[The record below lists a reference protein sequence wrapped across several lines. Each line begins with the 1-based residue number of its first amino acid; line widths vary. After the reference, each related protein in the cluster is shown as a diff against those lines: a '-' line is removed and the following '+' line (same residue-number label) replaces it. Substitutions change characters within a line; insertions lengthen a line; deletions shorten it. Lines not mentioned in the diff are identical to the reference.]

1 MSLTFD
7 TRVAAAAAAQ
17 TPKLMRQEFSRVL
30 RMSVMTMDGKRHR
43 LAFREVLYFR
53 LKGALETAGVQM
65 NPEDRRALYQVLVF
79 KQAEVGAWRLT
90 GRRLER
96 AGEVPVTLDLTKI
109 LRTTQDALRA
119 YQRGADLIERRAD
132 VCSGEPVF
140 RGTRVPVAQVAEQF
154 RAGVPAADIAE
165 DYPQLSE
172 QALRYAEL
180 RARMGPPP
188 GRPPKP
194 LTIGRSAVEAA
205 DR

>member
-17 TPKLMRQEFSRVL
+17 SPKLVRQEFSRVL
-30 RMSVMTMDGKRHR
+30 RMSVTTKDGKRHR

-65 NPEDRRALYQVLVF
+65 NPDDRRALYQVLVF
-79 KQAEVGAWRLT
+79 RQGEVGAWRLT

-109 LRTTQDALRA
+109 LRTTQAVLRA
-119 YQRGADLIERRAD
+119 YQRSPDLIERRVD

-140 RGTRVPVAQVAEQF
+140 RGTRVPVAQVVAQF
-154 RAGVPAADIAE
+154 RAGVPAEDIAE
-165 DYPQLSE
+165 DYPQPGE
-172 QALRYAEL
+172 QSLHYAEL

-194 LTIGRSAVEAA
+194 LKIVRSAVEAA
-205 DR
+205 D

>member
-7 TRVAAAAAAQ
+7 TRVAAAAAAHS
-17 TPKLMRQEFSRVL
+17 PKLMRQEFSRVL
-30 RMSVMTMDGKRHR
+30 RMSAKAMDRKHHR
-43 LAFREVLYFR
+43 LVFREVLYFK

-79 KQAEVGAWRLT
+79 KHVEAGAWRRT

-96 AGEVPVTLDLTKI
+96 AGDVPVTLDLTKI
-109 LRTTQDALRA
+109 VRTTQAALRA

-140 RGTRVPVAQVAEQF
+140 RGTRVPVTQVAEQF
-154 RAGVPAADIAE
+154 RAGVPASAIAE

-194 LTIGRSAVEAA
+194 LKIGRSAVETA